1 MVWLV
6 CVALTDELPDELPF
20 GYHKVITG
28 VGKVNAAIA
37 LSQAMIEHK
46 DIDGVINQGTA
57 GGFESAHK
65 GQLLSVASV
74 LERDMDCTG
83 LGLDPYVTFGEREAT
98 IATSNGHGVVCGTGD
113 SFGPAAADYDIVEM
127 EAYALAKVC
136 MTYKLPF
143 LCYKYI
149 SDISTDQDAHEQ
161 WQENVARGGNAF
173 LQLLSL
179 EVFHESFK
187 N

>member
-6 CVALTDELPDELPF
+6 CVALTDEVPEELPS
-20 GYHKVITG
+20 GYQKVITG

-37 LSQAMIEHK
+37 LSQAVAQYEG
-46 DIDGVINQGTA
+46 IDGVINYGTA
-57 GGFESAHK
+57 GGFETTHK
-65 GQLLSVASV
+65 GQLLSVGSV

-98 IATSNGHGVVCGTGD
+98 IATGNGHGVVCGTGD
-113 SFGPAAADYDIVEM
+113 SFGPAAAEYDIVEM

-136 MTYKLPF
+136 QTHQLPF

-149 SDISTDQDAHEQ
+149 SDISSDLDAHEQ
-161 WQENVARGGNAF
+161 WQENVARGGKAF
-173 LQLLSL
+173 LQLLS
-179 EVFHESFK
+179 S
-187 N
+187 

>member
-6 CVALTDELPDELPF
+6 CVALMEELPEKLPS
-20 GYHKVITG
+20 GYQKVITG

-37 LSQAMIEHK
+37 LSQAVVQYK
-46 DIDGVINQGTA
+46 DIDGVINYGTA
-57 GGFESAHK
+57 GGFETAHK

-83 LGLDPYVTFGEREAT
+83 LGLEPYVTFGEREAI
-98 IATSNGHGVVCGTGD
+98 IATSNGHGLVCGSGD

-136 MTYKLPF
+136 QVHQLPF

-149 SDISTDQDAHEQ
+149 SDISSDQDAHQQ
-161 WQENVARGGNAF
+161 WQENVARGSQAF
-173 LQLLSL
+173 LQLLPLDSP
-179 EVFHESFK
+179 
-187 N
+187 

>member
-6 CVALTDELPDELPF
+6 CVALMDELPEKLPC
-20 GYHKVITG
+20 GYQKVITG

-37 LSQAMIEHK
+37 LSKAINQFENIQ
-46 DIDGVINQGTA
+46 GVINYGTA

-83 LGLDPYVTFGEREAT
+83 LGLDPYVTFGEEQVF
-98 IATSNGHGVVCGTGD
+98 IATSNEEGVICGTGD

-136 MTYKLPF
+136 QAHELPF

-149 SDISTDQDAHEQ
+149 SDISSDHDAHEQ
-161 WQENVARGGNAF
+161 WQDNVARGSKAF
-173 LQLLSL
+173 MQLLPL
-179 EVFHESFK
+179 ESS
-187 N
+187 

>member
-6 CVALTDELPDELPF
+6 CVALTDELPEVLPS
-20 GYHKVITG
+20 GYQKVITG
-28 VGKVNAAIA
+28 VGKINAAIA
-37 LSQAMIEHK
+37 LSKAVIQHK
-46 DIDGVINQGTA
+46 DIDGVINYGTA

-83 LGLDPYVTFGEREAT
+83 LGLDPYVTFGEQQAI
-98 IATSNGHGVVCGTGD
+98 IATSNKQGVVCGTGD
-113 SFGPAAADYDIVEM
+113 SFGPAVADYDIVEM

-136 MTYKLPF
+136 QAHKLPF

-149 SDISTDQDAHEQ
+149 SDISSDQDAHEQ
-161 WQENVARGGNAF
+161 WQDNVARGSQAF
-173 LQLLSL
+173 LQLLPL
-179 EVFHESFK
+179 ESP
-187 N
+187 